1 MRNYF
6 YSIILLTFNACVAC
20 NYVAIYSNHA
30 CTWALISHHI
40 GKVTFNSNITPYQD
54 RTWHLGGHIG
64 KFSFSGPQKLDIF
77 IQKLALLLII
87 HTQHKYSI
95 ATACIN
101 NTIINIV
108 CIKHAYC
115 KLLLLCACCSVF
127 LQVIPCAII

>member
-20 NYVAIYSNHA
+20 IYVAIYSNHA
-30 CTWALISHHI
+30 CIWALISHHI

-77 IQKLALLLII
+77 MQKLLHYCSLFTHNTNTLYCMYK
-87 HTQHKYSI
+87 QHY
-95 ATACIN
+95 
-101 NTIINIV
+101 
-108 CIKHAYC
+108 H
-115 KLLLLCACCSVF
+115 
-127 LQVIPCAII
+127 